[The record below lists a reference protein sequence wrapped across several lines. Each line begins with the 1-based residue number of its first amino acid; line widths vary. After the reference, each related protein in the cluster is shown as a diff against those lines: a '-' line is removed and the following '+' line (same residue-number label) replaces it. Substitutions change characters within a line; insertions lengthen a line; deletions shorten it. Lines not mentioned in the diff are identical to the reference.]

1 MALNTE
7 SIQKI
12 LRIAPLI
19 MEMNL
24 SNIQIDYDRDADVLY
39 INFEPGREATD
50 SEYLEEGIIIR
61 YADNEIIG
69 ITIINASHLKT
80 KST

>member
-24 SNIQIDYDRDADVLY
+24 SNIQYDRDADVLY